1 MSVLLDPERKMYK
14 DITDFEE
21 LPQGWGR
28 LYVGSLPMDT
38 GPIRVGDTVTVKIA
52 ADIELYIQV
61 ESIEHQTL
69 GGVLVAIG
77 PRPRIKFGDWKVED
91 RVIVAEQAVRTVIR
105 TG

>member
-1 MSVLLDPERKMYK
+1 MYK

-28 LYVGSLPMDT
+28 LYVGLPMDT
-38 GPIRVGDTVTVKIA
+38 GPIRVGNTVTVKIA
-52 ADIELYIQV
+52 TDIELYIKV
-61 ESIEHQTL
+61 ESIGRGTL
-69 GGVLVAIG
+69 SGVLVAIG

-91 RVIVAEQAVRTVIR
+91 RVTVAEQAVRAVIR

>member
-1 MSVLLDPERKMYK
+1 MNK

-28 LYVGSLPMDT
+28 LHVGPLPMDT
-38 GPIRVGDTVTVKIA
+38 GPIGAGDTVTVKIA
-52 ADIELYIQV
+52 TDIELYIQV
-61 ESIEHQTL
+61 ESIRQGTL

-91 RVIVAEQAVRTVIR
+91 RVTVAEQAVRAVIR
-105 TG
+105 NR